1 MQNDDV
7 MVVADVTW
15 REGGDSR
22 ETDGASVKAVAVD
35 MMVMVGVVSKRFVTI
50 WDRLLIRMYM

>member
-50 WDRLLIRMYM
+50 WIGC